1 MISNGDVT
9 YVGGWGSPGWI
20 VPTRGPATIAEKDLY
35 NPAQVIQGPD
45 LDHLWTVRSQY
56 GGDISAVVLVD
67 WNGHPTGPSVPVPA
81 HLRYGSVGPDGA
93 GYLLAQGIGG
103 YYDLTPGGARLVTH
117 GLVLAAGPT
126 GFLAYECGDTPA
138 CRTVMID
145 RSSWSRRVLSGLT
158 LANVDTSQPGVIAAD
173 GSRAAFL
180 QLNFTNTAINVRLR
194 LVDLATGSSTLVAAP
209 IDPNTAYSW
218 SAQFSPDGKHLAVIL
233 EGGGIGILDSSTG
246 AVTVLGLPPSVPPM
260 TALTSQQGG

>member
-1 MISNGDVT
+1 MI
-9 YVGGWGSPGWI
+9 P
-20 VPTRGPATIAEKDLY
+20 
-35 NPAQVIQGPD
+35 GPD
-45 LDHLWTVRSQY
+45 LDHLWTVTSES
-56 GGDISAVVLVD
+56 GGGLSTVILVGWD
-67 WNGHPTGPSVPVPA
+67 GRPTGPSIAVPVY
-81 HLRYGSVGPDGA
+81 LRYGSFGPDGA
-93 GYLLAQGIGG
+93 GYVLAEGIGG
-103 YYDLTPGGARLVTH
+103 YYDLTPRESRLVTH
-117 GLVLAAGPT
+117 GVVLAAGPT

-145 RSSWSRRVLSGLT
+145 RSSWSRRVISGLT
-158 LANVDTSQPGVIAAD
+158 LANVDPSQPGVVSAD

-180 QLNFTNTAINVRLR
+180 QLNFTNTSINVRLR
-194 LVDLATGSSTLVAAP
+194 LVDLATGASTLVAAP

-260 TALTSQQGG
+260 TALTSQQSG